1 MVGLELSGLARF
13 ERACAATIAG
23 TSSVNGVVIDTQGA
37 ERVCFVAVL
46 GDGTATGT
54 VSMKAQ
60 SGSASDGS
68 DMSDITGATTA
79 TATSDGTNTDNKL
92 LVLDIVKPLKRYV
105 RIVIVRATANHVI
118 DSAVAIVYDN
128 RDVPVT
134 QTNSLSTVQATG

>member
-13 ERACAATIAG
+13 ERACAATAAG
-23 TSSVNGVVIDTQGA
+23 ATSVNGIVIDTAGA
-37 ERVCFVAVL
+37 ERVCFVTVL
-46 GDGTATGT
+46 GDGTNTGT
-54 VSMKAQ
+54 VLVKAQ

-68 DMSDITGATTA
+68 DMADITGATTA

-92 LVLDIVKPLKRYV
+92 LVLDVVKPLKRYV
-105 RIVIVRATANHVI
+105 RIVVVRAVANHVI